1 MSNALLTRIGRRK
14 MGEHEHGHTEIAE
27 HGHEDGHSCCDEH
40 GCHAHELTHEHGHGE
55 KTEKTEGD
63 LLGDGGII
71 KTIVRKG
78 DAEGGKPP
86 VGAEVRV
93 HYVGT
98 LMDGEKFDSSRDRPG
113 FFKFDIG
120 RQRVIKGW
128 DVGVSTMHKGEVAI
142 LECRHDYAY
151 GAHGHPPTI
160 PGGATLKFEV
170 ELFDWKEAR
179 KQKSDMS
186 AAERVAEAAALKAKG
201 TDAFKAKKWA
211 DAQELYHDAGEYVD
225 GEGGDDA
232 RALLLSCLL
241 NQAQCALAQSEWAP
255 AAAACTRALALD
267 AASMKAYFRRG
278 KARVE
283 LGEFDDA
290 KADLREAAKL
300 DPKSR
305 EVREAIAEAKAR
317 AEKAKAN
324 DKAMYSKMFG

>member
-1 MSNALLTRIGRRK
+1 MMVSLPAPRPPRAPREDGARDPHGEADEAERFIAMPSPAEARSLRDSYGSFESGVERERAAARGTSAALLRRQL
-14 MGEHEHGHTEIAE
+14 
-27 HGHEDGHSCCDEH
+27 D
-40 GCHAHELTHEHGHGE
+40 
-55 KTEKTEGD
+55 
-63 LLGDGGII
+63 
-71 KTIVRKG
+71 
-78 DAEGGKPP
+78 
-86 VGAEVRV
+86 
-93 HYVGT
+93 
-98 LMDGEKFDSSRDRPG
+98 
-113 FFKFDIG
+113 
-120 RQRVIKGW
+120 
-128 DVGVSTMHKGEVAI
+128 
-142 LECRHDYAY
+142 
-151 GAHGHPPTI
+151 
-160 PGGATLKFEV
+160 
-170 ELFDWKEAR
+170 
-179 KQKSDMS
+179 S
-186 AAERVAEAAALKAKG
+186 AASPR
-201 TDAFKAKKWA
+201 
-211 DAQELYHDAGEYVD
+211 D
-225 GEGGDDA
+225 GEGGDEA

>member
-1 MSNALLTRIGRRK
+1 MA
-14 MGEHEHGHTEIAE
+14 GEHEHGHTEIAE
-27 HGHEDGHSCCDEH
+27 HGHEHGHSCCDEH
-40 GCHAHELTHEHGHGE
+40 GCHAHERELTHEHGHGE

-186 AAERVAEAAALKAKG
+186 AAERVTEAAALKAKG

-225 GEGGDDA
+225 GEGGDEA